1 MASLR
6 TFMLWALMISL
17 SLVMGSASADD
28 EYEFRFDDPVNGE
41 GNVDPDDTIELNV
54 SIENYLDI
62 QHEFELF
69 ITNANDLDSSGLD
82 VWWSSDG
89 QDDISSESTTL
100 PSVEV
105 PDASVREGITISV
118 RATSTALYGTYD
130 INLKCHDKDNSDSQ
144 EKQLLTLTVD
154 VNEKTNVS
162 LEVAESGTNEGSVDV
177 DSETTYLIQVNN
189 DGNKEDTISLTYSS
203 NDWDADF
210 DTNSITIQPFSS
222 QNVILTIETDSN
234 VEYGDNDDITI
245 MGTSGNSGDKKDT
258 LDLTTYVRVLYGLDL
273 TATTVTKTGE
283 PGEKIIFNFQIMN
296 KWSDNVDFEITKKDW
311 YRGSL
316 DNPPDQG
323 WASIDGTGLLDA
335 FEETTTSSTESL
347 SVTISSSADAGE
359 VITIIVIAKVTTDND
374 LIGAIE
380 TEIEVRVEGNYNIKL
395 KLPQTVI
402 IDLNAGVSF
411 STSKYVEVI
420 NNAKVSDY
428 ITVTA
433 TWEIGTGNDWTL
445 DIPEPFVVDA
455 GGSSIEEGTPVSIIV
470 KAPESAI
477 DNTAILKIRVTSGG
491 DNTKYDEASLTF
503 SVNSAASTSGPETEK
518 LDEEGGLPIDPI
530 WLVSIVL
537 IIGLGSAAVFGLQ
550 QRSKGAFGGSE
561 ENTDDFSDEWAGMEG
576 ATGAPQPIAPPQ
588 PVAPPVQ
595 APPQPMAPP
604 PAQAPQPVAPPSM
617 AAIPQPVAPPPVQA
631 PPQPVA
637 PPPVQAPPQPVAP
650 PPVAPTILTVTVP
663 AGVVAGQQIQ
673 IKAPTGQLVNV
684 KVPEGCGPG
693 SQFKIQ
699 I

>member
-17 SLVMGSASADD
+17 SFVMSSASAED

-41 GNVDPDDTIELNV
+41 GSVDPASTIELNV

-62 QHEFELF
+62 MHEFELF

-105 PDASVREGITISV
+105 PDASVREGITVSV
-118 RATSTALYGTYD
+118 RATSTALYGTYNID
-130 INLKCHDKDNSDSQ
+130 LKCRDKDNSDP
-144 EKQLLTLTVD
+144 EGTKQLQTLSVS
-154 VNEKTNVS
+154 VNETIGVS
-162 LEVAESGTNEGSVDV
+162 LEVAEGETNKGSVDV

-189 DGNKEDTISLTYSS
+189 DGNKEDTISLSYSS

-210 DTNSITIQPFSS
+210 NTNSITIQPFSS
-222 QNVILTIETDSN
+222 QNVILTIETDSS
-234 VEYGDNDDITI
+234 VEYGDDDDITI
-245 MGTSGNSGDKKDT
+245 MGTSSNSGDEKGT

-323 WASIDGTGLLDA
+323 WTSVDGTGLLDA

-359 VITIIVIAKVTTDND
+359 VITIIVVAKVTTDND

-395 KLPQTVI
+395 KLPQNDN
-402 IDLNAGVSF
+402 IDLNAGISF

-433 TWEIGTGNDWTL
+433 TWEIGGNDWTL

-455 GGSSIEEGTPVSIIV
+455 GGSGIEEGTPVSITV

-491 DNTKYDEASLTF
+491 DNTKYDEATITF

-576 ATGAPQPIAPPQ
+576 ATGAPQSIAPPQ
-588 PVAPPVQ
+588 PVAPPPAQ
-595 APPQPMAPP
+595 APVAPQPVAPP
-604 PAQAPQPVAPPSM
+604 PAQAPPQPVAPPSM

-637 PPPVQAPPQPVAP
+637 PPPAAPI
-650 PPVAPTILTVTVP
+650 ILTVTVP

>member
-41 GNVDPDDTIELNV
+41 GNVDPDDTIDLNV

-105 PDASVREGITISV
+105 PDASVREGITVSV

-130 INLKCHDKDNSDSQ
+130 INLKCRDKDNSDP
-144 EKQLLTLTVD
+144 EGTKQLQTLSVS
-154 VNEKTNVS
+154 VNEKTGVS
-162 LEVAESGTNEGSVDV
+162 LGVAESGTNQGSVDV

-189 DGNKEDTISLTYSS
+189 VGNKEDTISLSYSL

-210 DTNSITIQPFSS
+210 NTNSITIQPFSS
-222 QNVILTIETDSN
+222 QNVILTIGTDSN

-296 KWSDNVDFEITKKDW
+296 KWSDNVDFEITKKEW
-311 YRGSL
+311 YRGSI
-316 DNPPDQG
+316 DNPPQG
-323 WASIDGTGLLDA
+323 WTSIDGTGLLDA

-359 VITIIVIAKVTTDND
+359 VITIIVIAKVTTCP
-374 LIGAIE
+374 AILLDTCAIQ

-395 KLPQTVI
+395 KLPQSDQI
-402 IDLNAGVSF
+402 NLDAGISV

-420 NNAKVSDY
+420 NHAKVSDY

-433 TWEIGTGNDWTL
+433 TWEIGGNDWTL

-455 GGSSIEEGTPVSIIV
+455 GGSSIEKGTPVFIKV

-491 DNTKYDEASLTF
+491 DNTKYDEASITF

-588 PVAPPVQ
+588 PVAPPPAQQ
-595 APPQPMAPP
+595 APLQPVAPP
-604 PAQAPQPVAPPSM
+604 PAQTPQPVAPPPAEAPPSM
-617 AAIPQPVAPPPVQA
+617 AAI
-631 PPQPVA
+631 PQPVA

>member
-1 MASLR
+1 MRSLPFLLIAGPALGRMA
-6 TFMLWALMISL
+6 
-17 SLVMGSASADD
+17 GEADAED
-28 EYEFRFDDPVNGE
+28 EFEFRFDDPTNGE
-41 GNVDPDDTIELNV
+41 GSLDPGSTIELKV
-54 SIENYLDI
+54 EIENYLDI
-62 QHEFELF
+62 MHEFELF
-69 ITNANDLDSSGLD
+69 ITNANDLDSLGLEA
-82 VWWSSDG
+82 WWSSDG
-89 QDDISSESTTL
+89 QDYISSESTTL

-105 PDASVREGITISV
+105 PDASVREGITVSV
-118 RATSTALYGTYD
+118 RATSTALYGTYNID
-130 INLKCHDKDNSDSQ
+130 LKCRDKDNSDP
-144 EKQLLTLTVD
+144 EGTKQLLTLSVS
-154 VNEKTNVS
+154 VNEQNGVS
-162 LEVAESGTNEGSVDV
+162 LEVAEGETNKGSVDV

-189 DGNKEDTISLTYSS
+189 DGNKEDTISLSYSS

-210 DTNSITIQPFSS
+210 NTNSITIQPFSS
-222 QNVILTIETDSN
+222 QNIILTIETDSS
-234 VEYGDNDDITI
+234 VEYGDDDDITI
-245 MGTSGNSGDKKDT
+245 MGTSSNSGDEKGT

-273 TATTVTKTGE
+273 TATTVAKTGE
-283 PGEKIIFNFQIMN
+283 PGEKIIFNFQILN

-323 WASIDGTGLLDA
+323 WISVDGTGLLDA

-359 VITIIVIAKVTTDND
+359 VITIIVVAKVTTDND

-395 KLPQTVI
+395 KLPQTVN
-402 IDLNAGVSF
+402 IDLNAGISI

-433 TWEIGTGNDWTL
+433 TWESGGNDLTL

-455 GGSSIEEGTPVSIIV
+455 GGSGIEEVTPVSITV

-491 DNTKYDEASLTF
+491 DNTKYDEASITF

-576 ATGAPQPIAPPQ
+576 ATAPQPIAPPQ
-588 PVAPPVQ
+588 PVAPPPAQ
-595 APPQPMAPP
+595 APVAPP
-604 PAQAPQPVAPPSM
+604 PAQAPVAPQPVAPPPAQAPPQPVAPPPAEAPPSM
-617 AAIPQPVAPPPVQA
+617 AAIPQPVAPPPAA
-631 PPQPVA
+631 PI
-637 PPPVQAPPQPVAP
+637 
-650 PPVAPTILTVTVP
+650 ILTVTVP